1 MTSAWR
7 ALPLAVCVLAGCAR
21 PPLPSVQPDIGLDAA
36 DRYAAA
42 DPAAPT
48 PAPSDLRWWLRF
60 DDALLTEWVERAL
73 AGAPDIA
80 IARERVAQADALL
93 RSARAQRGPSVGAE
107 ASAGYNTRA
116 SGGQRRGTRL
126 SVGLTFDWDADLWG
140 GLEQAERSAAAK
152 LLRSRDLVQAT
163 RLATAALAARGVI
176 EYREAVRDAQL
187 LAQGHALQSDVLR
200 VVRVRFDAGLAPRL
214 DVERAVADLTAIEAD
229 QATAAARIRQALAAL
244 QLLAGER
251 PQPPTLQAVAIAP
264 AQETQRA
271 AEGTQRAAQETKR
284 AAEETDRAAQET
296 KRAAEETDRAAQETK
311 RAAEET
317 DRAAQETKRAARVPA
332 LRGEQP
338 IGRPL
343 DLLRQRADLRAAE
356 RALEAAVADIGV
368 ARAALNPRLRL
379 PGTLALVSGVF
390 HGPLVDTVS
399 AGIAAVIDMA
409 LFDGGERQAQVDAAE
424 SRAREAAAVY
434 RQTLLQALGQVESAL
449 VGAQA
454 ASARIEALAR
464 SARAAQ
470 AAVDDARTLYTA
482 GLSSFIDVLD
492 ARRTLLTLT
501 RQQLQAQ
508 ADSARLAVAT
518 FEALGL
524 VAEADD
530 GPQLPATAS

>member
-1 MTSAWR
+1 MTHAWR
-7 ALPLAVCVLAGCAR
+7 ALLLAVCVLAGCAG
-21 PPLPSVQPDIGLDAA
+21 PAPQPVDPDIGLDAA

-60 DDALLTEWVERAL
+60 DDALLTGWVERAL
-73 AGAPDIA
+73 AGALDIA
-80 IARERVAQADALL
+80 IARERATQADALL
-93 RSARAQRGPSVGAE
+93 RSARAQRSPSLGSE
-107 ASAGYNTRA
+107 TSAGYNTRA
-116 SGGQRRGTRL
+116 SGGQRRGARL
-126 SVGLTFDWDADLWG
+126 SAGLVFDWDADLWG

-176 EYREAVRDAQL
+176 EYREAVRDAKL

-229 QATAAARIRQALAAL
+229 QATAAARIRQAYAAL

-251 PQPPTLQAVAIAP
+251 PQPPSLQAVAIAP
-264 AQETQRA
+264 ANGFQPQESQ
-271 AEGTQRAAQETKR
+271 AEAPL
-284 AAEETDRAAQET
+284 
-296 KRAAEETDRAAQETK
+296 
-311 RAAEET
+311 
-317 DRAAQETKRAARVPA
+317 PA

-338 IGRPL
+338 VGRPL

-368 ARAALNPRLRL
+368 ARAALHPSLRL

-390 HGPLVDTVS
+390 NGALIDTVS
-399 AGIAAVIDMA
+399 ASIAAVIDLA
-409 LFDGGERQAQVDAAE
+409 LSDGGERRAQVDAAE

-508 ADSARLAVAT
+508 ADSARLAVAI

-524 VAEADD
+524 VAEGDE
-530 GPQLPATAS
+530 PQVPGSSQG

>member
-1 MTSAWR
+1 MTTAWP
-7 ALPLAVCVLAGCAR
+7 ALLLLAGVAAGCAG
-21 PPLPSVQPDIGLDAA
+21 PAPQAVQPDIGLDAA

-48 PAPSDLRWWLRF
+48 PEPSDLRWWLRF
-60 DDALLTEWVERAL
+60 DDAPLTEWVERAL

-93 RSARAQRGPSVGAE
+93 RSARAQRSPSLVSE

-126 SVGLTFDWDADLWG
+126 SAGLIFNWDADLWG

-152 LLRSRDLVQAT
+152 LLRSRDLLQAT

-229 QATAAARIRQALAAL
+229 QATAAARTRQAFAAL

-251 PQPPTLQAVAIAP
+251 PQPPSLQAVAIAP
-264 AQETQRA
+264 AKETQPKESQPKESQHAAQETQRA
-271 AEGTQRAAQETKR
+271 AKKTQHAAQL
-284 AAEETDRAAQET
+284 
-296 KRAAEETDRAAQETK
+296 
-311 RAAEET
+311 
-317 DRAAQETKRAARVPA
+317 PA

-338 IGRPL
+338 VGRPL

-368 ARAALNPRLRL
+368 ARAALHPRLRL

-390 HGPLVDTVS
+390 NGVLIDTVS
-399 AGIAAVIDMA
+399 ASIAAVIDLA

-454 ASARIEALAR
+454 ATARIEALER

-470 AAVDDARTLYTA
+470 AAVEDARTLYTA
-482 GLSSFIDVLD
+482 GLSTFLDVLD

-524 VAEADD
+524 VEEADD
-530 GPQLPATAS
+530 GPQLPAAAS

>member
-1 MTSAWR
+1 MTCAWSA
-7 ALPLAVCVLAGCAR
+7 LLLLAGALAGCAG
-21 PPLPSVQPDIGLDAA
+21 PAPQPVHPNIELDAA

-42 DPAAPT
+42 DSAAAT
-48 PAPSDLRWWLRF
+48 PEASDLRWWLRF
-60 DDALLTEWVERAL
+60 DDALLIEWVERAL

-93 RSARAQRGPSVGAE
+93 RSARAQRSPRLGSE
-107 ASAGYNTRA
+107 ATAGYNTRA
-116 SGGQRRGTRL
+116 SGGQRRGARL
-126 SVGLTFDWDADLWG
+126 SAGLIFDWDADLWG
-140 GLEQAERSAAAK
+140 GLEQAERSAAAN

-163 RLATAALAARGVI
+163 RLATAALAASGVI

-187 LAQGHALQSDVLR
+187 LAQGHRLQDDVLR

-229 QATAAARIRQALAAL
+229 QATAAARTRQAFAAL

-251 PQPPTLQAVAIAP
+251 PQPPSLQAVAIAQ
-264 AQETQRA
+264 AKETQRA
-271 AEGTQRAAQETKR
+271 APL
-284 AAEETDRAAQET
+284 
-296 KRAAEETDRAAQETK
+296 
-311 RAAEET
+311 
-317 DRAAQETKRAARVPA
+317 PA

-338 IGRPL
+338 VGRPL
-343 DLLRQRADLRAAE
+343 DLLRQRADLRAAQ

-368 ARAALNPRLRL
+368 ARAALHPRLRL
-379 PGTLALVSGVF
+379 PGTLTLVSGAF
-390 HGPLVDTVS
+390 NGALIDTVS
-399 AGIAAVIDMA
+399 ASIAAVINLA
-409 LFDGGERQAQVDAAE
+409 LFDAGERQAQVDAAE
-424 SRAREAAAVY
+424 SRAREAALVY

-454 ASARIEALAR
+454 ARARIEALER

-470 AAVDDARTLYTA
+470 AAVEDARTLYTA
-482 GLSSFIDVLD
+482 GLSTFLDVLD
-492 ARRTLLTLT
+492 ARRTLLTLQ

-524 VAEADD
+524 VEEAGDE
-530 GPQLPATAS
+530 PQLPAAAS